1 MVRILDAP
9 VNLEFPLGHHLHCLV
24 AQLPVKLRCS
34 GRTHVIEDGDAQWAS
49 FRSVLQLVKGGTQ
62 FKKLHFTL
70 FPESCVPAAR
80 LDEAL
85 ALVDACMRP
94 NTVTVF
100 GVEHVHLETYRAILG
115 RHADDNREAIALVQQ
130 DLDSGAPPQIPVN
143 WCCVAVKE
151 ATGKL
156 RVFLEAKTH
165 PYRGEE
171 FLDKVSDL
179 YRGRHFWCFRS
190 HPACFNFMALICL
203 DYIYRDTYSSN
214 IRQVIDY
221 SNQLFFTT
229 RQTLDAL
236 FVVQANPK
244 PEHRAYW
251 EVLTGFYGEYIEQT
265 PGVRETV
272 TVLANSSEESSIDG
286 SEGLGS
292 FGASAIVVGR
302 HHKLVR
308 VEDDEFCTDDFG
320 GAPLCRLRFGRA
332 TRIFYFNLP
341 AEHALDPRSSRIPM
355 KVHLILRRAGDQWR
369 EELRVPWPTEPP
381 VTSAYR

>member
-1 MVRILDAP
+1 
-9 VNLEFPLGHHLHCLV
+9 
-24 AQLPVKLRCS
+24 
-34 GRTHVIEDGDAQWAS
+34 
-49 FRSVLQLVKGGTQ
+49 
-62 FKKLHFTL
+62 
-70 FPESCVPAAR
+70 
-80 LDEAL
+80 
-85 ALVDACMRP
+85 
-94 NTVTVF
+94 
-100 GVEHVHLETYRAILG
+100 
-115 RHADDNREAIALVQQ
+115 
-130 DLDSGAPPQIPVN
+130 
-143 WCCVAVKE
+143 
-151 ATGKL
+151 
-156 RVFLEAKTH
+156 
-165 PYRGEE
+165 
-171 FLDKVSDL
+171 
-179 YRGRHFWCFRS
+179 
-190 HPACFNFMALICL
+190 MALICL

-286 SEGLGS
+286 SEGRGS
-292 FGASAIVVGR
+292 FGASSIIVGR

-308 VEDDEFCTDDFG
+308 VEDDEFCTDDFA

-332 TRIFYFNLP
+332 TRIYYFNLP

-355 KVHLILRRAGDQWR
+355 KVHLILRRVHDQWK
-369 EELRVPWPTEPP
+369 EELKVPWPSEPLISTA
-381 VTSAYR
+381 VR